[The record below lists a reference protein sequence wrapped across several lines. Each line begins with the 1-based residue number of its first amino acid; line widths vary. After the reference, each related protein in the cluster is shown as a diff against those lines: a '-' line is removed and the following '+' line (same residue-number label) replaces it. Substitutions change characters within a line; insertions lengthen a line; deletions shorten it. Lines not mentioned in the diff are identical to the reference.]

1 MILFSN
7 SGPFFAIN
15 RAVLSTMFLM
25 SGGGC
30 MIPMVPVW
38 VATEPAAEIGE
49 ESQDSHLREL
59 LEGARLAMHP
69 AFFLR
74 KKNTELINRKSNTS
88 QHTLV

>member
-1 MILFSN
+1 
-7 SGPFFAIN
+7 
-15 RAVLSTMFLM
+15 
-25 SGGGC
+25 

-59 LEGARLAMHP
+59 LEGATLAMHP

-74 KKNTELINRKSNTS
+74 KKKNRAYK
-88 QHTLV
+88 QEK